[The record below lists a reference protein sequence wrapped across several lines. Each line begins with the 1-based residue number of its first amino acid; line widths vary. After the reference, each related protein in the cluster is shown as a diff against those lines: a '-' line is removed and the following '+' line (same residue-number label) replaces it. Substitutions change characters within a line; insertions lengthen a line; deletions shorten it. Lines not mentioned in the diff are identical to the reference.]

1 MRNIWSHDSL
11 FYAIIDD
18 DDNEMAPEDV
28 VSELTHLRAENTRL
42 NTALQAALNF
52 AKAQTA
58 VYAGIAGI
66 DDAQELIDNHLSL
79 QTENARL
86 AAQLQAM
93 SDQLT
98 DAVQRAREAERERDE
113 AREAL
118 RLIADTSG
126 ETHIWQIAT
135 GAMVNSTLD
144 N

>member
-1 MRNIWSHDSL
+1 L